1 MNYLNDIDSKNCV
14 GVTCKS
20 VNNGDFIITNYKSY
34 KNVRVR
40 FIHTGYETTTHFS
53 CIRLGSVKD
62 PYSPSVCEVGVVGVK
77 YPMKINSKEVKE
89 YSLWRS
95 MLNRCYSCSK
105 YPTYKLCEVSEN
117 FKSYEYFYEWCHSQ
131 IGFGNQDWQLDKDLL
146 IKGNK
151 VYSESTCVFLPT
163 EINIALTK
171 RGSRRGEYLI
181 GVYQGKASNKFISQ
195 ISIGLKSQKYL
206 GSFNTEI
213 EAFDAYKQAK
223 ENHLKELANK
233 WKDKIDIRAYHAL
246 MNYNVNID
254 D

>member
-1 MNYLNDIDSKNCV
+1 MYSED
-14 GVTCKS
+14 
-20 VNNGDFIITNYKSY
+20 
-34 KNVRVR
+34 
-40 FIHTGYETTTHFS
+40 S
-53 CIRLGSVKD
+53 CIFIPK
-62 PYSPSVCEVGVVGVK
+62 
-77 YPMKINSKEVKE
+77 
-89 YSLWRS
+89 
-95 MLNRCYSCSK
+95 
-105 YPTYKLCEVSEN
+105 
-117 FKSYEYFYEWCHSQ
+117 
-131 IGFGNQDWQLDKDLL
+131 
-146 IKGNK
+146 
-151 VYSESTCVFLPT
+151 
-163 EINIALTK
+163 EINLLLTK
-171 RGSRRGEYLI
+171 STASRGEYLI